1 MIGGFCQQ
9 NGTGDSNSCL
19 SKEEELRVKLFQHL
33 RTTEK
38 ANLSHT
44 AMAIERDT
52 ASMFGR
58 CCPGTKEERISKACC
73 HAAEAYKSTD
83 FWQSI
88 PEPR

>member
-1 MIGGFCQQ
+1 
-9 NGTGDSNSCL
+9 
-19 SKEEELRVKLFQHL
+19 
-33 RTTEK
+33 
-38 ANLSHT
+38 
-44 AMAIERDT
+44 MAIERDT